1 MMTSIKVASVAAIFA
16 GVLLSTPASASLE
29 SRQSEAFDV
38 NDLSYLWPPPATDED
53 VKNLITAEDAGADG
67 RRIWPADVFKLLLDT
82 AQKITPATTVGTTQ
96 INFEAFKAQFEMPS
110 TWKVVSFR
118 VDPSAPG
125 GHADAVKQFGSTPQ
139 LRVVFQPV
147 TKINSSIRV
156 HDVTA
161 HLAFSYVNPPAPG
174 APPFPATADKALFTQ
189 IVSDLKALRA
199 TSAAGGAP
207 TRGAL
212 SIHPGLR
219 AKAAGLSD
227 AVKRFLLQRCA
238 QGQLNELAFMGIQPP
253 EPWIFFSMRKNAA
266 GSYDLVTPKVIGTTA
281 EVLSIRDPAKV
292 MPAPKTMNVP
302 GKGGVST
309 ASLFLKSDAE
319 LAAPAIAGHARPTH
333 ADIPDIIANPSMSNV
348 LNTDCVSCHSES
360 TRRTLRKLNGG
371 DGMFRFVQPAGISG
385 VDPAMVPAALW
396 NVRNFGWFQ
405 PRNETT
411 PIQPTISQ
419 RTANETAEATD
430 FTNREYLPGTASPA
444 APAPLASHRINGNG
458 NGHSNGNGNGS
469 PQEHTMVSPLTLVM
483 DVKDG
488 KFAELKKML
497 EDLQSLPPDK
507 NPVVVALDKLKTVHY
522 ARFVLLNNRQLAVI
536 TTYDGSFDD
545 YIDAFVNTIGDI
557 FDKILA
563 HVADWPSN
571 MSVKAPENRQRF
583 LDYVKAHDLRS
594 VGPFYSAY
602 PDLGVLDIL
611 ALQKKAGAVAK

>member
-1 MMTSIKVASVAAIFA
+1 MTSIKVASVAAIFA
-16 GVLLSTPASASLE
+16 GVLLSTPASASLA
-29 SRQSEAFDV
+29 SMQNEAFDV
-38 NDLSYLWPPPATDED
+38 NDLSYLWPPPANDED
-53 VKNLITAEDAGADG
+53 LKNLITAEDAGPDG

-82 AQKITPATTVGTTQ
+82 AQKLTPATTVDTTQ
-96 INFEAFKAQFEMPS
+96 IDFETFKAQFEMPS
-110 TWKVVSFR
+110 TWKLVSFR
-118 VDPSAPG
+118 IDPSAPG

-161 HLAFSYVNPPAPG
+161 HLAFSYVTPPAPG
-174 APPFPATADKALFTQ
+174 AAPFPAAPNKALFTQ

-266 GSYDLVTPKVIGTTA
+266 GSYDLVTPKVTGTTA
-281 EVLSIRDPAKV
+281 QVLFFLDPAKV
-292 MPAPKTMNVP
+292 IPEPKTMNVP

-309 ASLFLKSDAE
+309 ASLFLKADAA
-319 LAAPAIAGHARPTH
+319 LATPVISGHARPIH

-360 TRRTLRKLNGG
+360 TRRAARSLTGG
-371 DGMFRFVQPAGISG
+371 DGMFRYSPPAGISG
-385 VDPAMVPAALW
+385 VDPAMVPATSW

-405 PRNETT
+405 SSSGA
-411 PIQPTISQ
+411 PIRATISQ
-419 RTANETAEATD
+419 RTANETAEAAQ
-430 FTNREYLPGTASPA
+430 FTNREYLPGTAAPA
-444 APAPLASHRINGNG
+444 APAPLAAHVNGNG
-458 NGHSNGNGNGS
+458 NGHSNGNGTGS
-469 PQEHTMVSPLTLVM
+469 SQEHTMASPLTLVM
-483 DVKDG
+483 DIKDG

-507 NPVVVALDKLKTVHY
+507 NPVVVALNKLRTVHY

-545 YIDAFVNTIGDI
+545 YIDSFVLTIGDI

-563 HVADWPSN
+563 HVTDWPAN
-571 MSVKAPENRQRF
+571 TSVKAPENRQKF
-583 LDYVKAHDLRS
+583 LDYVKAHDLKS

-602 PDLGVLDIL
+602 PELGVLDIL
-611 ALQKKAGAVAK
+611 AMQKKAAAK